1 MSYLEGRSQVVQIE
15 ASTSSRLECG
25 EHAVPQGSVLGGLLH
40 VINSNDFPACHDTG
54 ESIVYVDDDSDVV
67 HSKDPE
73 VLRRLIESEANNS
86 ASWLK
91 DNRLCVA
98 ADKSKLVIAGTKQ
111 LRTSKELSATTIDID
126 GDIIEDTSSEK
137 LLGVIIN
144 NELTWKNHLYGD
156 QDSEGLVPQLSKRIG
171 VMKQLSK

>member
-1 MSYLEGRSQVVQIE
+1 M
-15 ASTSSRLECG
+15 
-25 EHAVPQGSVLGGLLH
+25 
-40 VINSNDFPACHDTG
+40 
-54 ESIVYVDDDSDVV
+54 DDDSDVV

-98 ADKSKLVIAGTKQ
+98 ADKSKLVIAGSMQ

-126 GDIIEDTSSEK
+126 GDI
-137 LLGVIIN
+137 
-144 NELTWKNHLYGD
+144 
-156 QDSEGLVPQLSKRIG
+156 
-171 VMKQLSK
+171 